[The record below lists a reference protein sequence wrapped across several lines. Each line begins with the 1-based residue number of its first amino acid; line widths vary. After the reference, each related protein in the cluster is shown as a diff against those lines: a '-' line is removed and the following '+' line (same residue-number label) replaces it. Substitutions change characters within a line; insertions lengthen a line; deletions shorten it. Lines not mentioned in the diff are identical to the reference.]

1 MDAFKLQLT
10 DREHLWWGHDYIS
23 GRHPEGFS
31 ERRDDRDKFEFQ
43 LGQMTRTPGSF
54 AHELREAMIRLV
66 DTHGTDLALFYSGGS
81 DSEVILRAL
90 LDLGVKPEIHT
101 IKFSGGLNSHETIYA
116 DEWCKS
122 FGLQQNVWHHD
133 LERYIADEE
142 YLDLALRYQC
152 SQIAY
157 LTVLKH
163 IGFIDKTAIMGGEVY
178 LQKHQKA
185 DGAVY
190 SPTEWYYI
198 YREDEDG
205 VTYRYSH
212 DTGHKVINE
221 VLTYTPELLYAYLTH
236 PEVARVAANE
246 VPGKITLLSIK
257 RKVYEQS
264 LGVPLVAQTKFHGY
278 ERLQWTNIATRNRI
292 QRELFRAQTAR
303 LEYNWLLQYLRGE
316 VHAP

>member
-1 MDAFKLQLT
+1 MDAFNLQLT
-10 DREHLWWGHDYIS
+10 DKEHLWWGHEYIS
-23 GRHPEGFS
+23 GRHPESFT
-31 ERRDDRDKFEFQ
+31 ERRDDRDKFDFE
-43 LGQMTRTPGSF
+43 LGRMSRKPMSF
-54 AHELREAMIRLV
+54 AEELRDAMTRLV

-81 DSEVILRAL
+81 DSEIVLRVL

-101 IKFSGGLNSHETIYA
+101 IKFTGGLNSHETTYA
-116 DEWCKS
+116 DELCKS
-122 FGLQQNVWHHD
+122 FGLQQHIWHHD
-133 LERYIADEE
+133 VERYIAEE
-142 YLDLALRYQC
+142 QYLDLALRYQC

-163 IGFIDKTAIMGGEVY
+163 ITFIDKTAIMGGEVY

-205 VTYRYSH
+205 VTYRYAH

-221 VLTYTPELLYAYLTH
+221 VLTYTPELLYAYLVH
-236 PEVARVAANE
+236 PEVAKVAANQ

-264 LGVPLVAQTKFHGY
+264 LGLELAAQTKFHGY
-278 ERLQWTNIATRNRI
+278 ERLQWTNIAVRNRI
-292 QRELFRAQTAR
+292 QSKLFRAQTAR
-303 LEYNWLLQYLRGE
+303 LEYKSLLQHLRGDLD
-316 VHAP
+316 V